1 MLTVIIVALLVML
14 VATVLAVAPCMLS
27 SIISHRKG
35 GDQ

>member
-14 VATVLAVAPCMLS
+14 AATALVVAPCMLS

-35 GDQ
+35 GE

>member
-14 VATVLAVAPCMLS
+14 AATVLAVAPCMLS

-35 GDQ
+35 DE